1 MRAGAVGT
9 SVTGVFTLT
18 RPDGYQLSTDPDRID
33 LHLVHRWLS
42 TDAYW
47 ALGRDLETV
56 TRAFAGSIGFGVYRP
71 GDGRQAAVA
80 RVVTDRATFAW
91 LCDVYVDPAERGRG
105 LGTWLA
111 GAVRDHLAELGVRR
125 IVLAT
130 ADAHGVY
137 AKVGFT
143 PVDPGRWMELDQRV
157 NRVTGKDQNAI
168 TPLTVEA

>member
-1 MRAGAVGT
+1 MGPGRPAARVD
-9 SVTGVFTLT
+9 GVFTLT
-18 RPDGYQLSTDPDRID
+18 RADGYQLSTDPDRLD
-33 LHLVHRWLS
+33 LDRVHRWLS

-47 ALGRDLETV
+47 ALGRDRETV
-56 TRAFAGSIGFGVYRP
+56 VRAFAGSIGFGIYRP
-71 GDGRQAAVA
+71 GDGRQVAVA

-91 LCDVYVDPAERGRG
+91 LCDVYVDPAARGRG

-137 AKVGFT
+137 ARVGFA
-143 PVDPGRWMELDQRV
+143 PVDPGRWMQLDQRV
-157 NRVTGKDQNAI
+157 TQVTGKDQQGPS
-168 TPLTVEA
+168 PLTVEA